1 MKSGRMITYSMVL
14 NQDKLNQILGILN
27 ENPSGLS
34 ITDLSYRLDMNRN
47 SVAKYLDV
55 LTSSGKIEMHSYGA
69 ARVYSL
75 TRRVPLA
82 AFLKFTSDMV
92 LILDYEENVIQA
104 NEQFLEF
111 FGLKKEQVL
120 GKHVVDLPVRLFPGR
135 RSSANEDL
143 PKRESIS
150 ELLVNYRG
158 VDMFFRVKF
167 IPSVFDDG
175 SQGVFL
181 VMEDI
186 TLQKRHD
193 KEIEESEAR
202 YRAVVQQQTEM
213 IVRFL
218 SDGRITFAN
227 DPFFLAFG
235 ITPEPGKEPFLN
247 HLIPEVFSEAM
258 ELAAGGQPAGKAID
272 IRIDRPG
279 NEPLWHQWTV
289 RTVGEVQG
297 NIMEYQAVGRD
308 ITVQRTAEERIAQY
322 IQELRFLSGSVVH
335 FVRCRE
341 SQAIFRLIARD
352 IGRLYPEAL
361 RVISFS
367 FCESGFITIE
377 SISDPGQGSG
387 PRSESSAVW
396 PGMRIPLREEDCI
409 PLRSG
414 DLVMGREG
422 ISRLFLEL
430 MEQETGEELELNSA
444 VSVGLTSGTSILGG
458 VAVIG
463 PLTERVGRKT
473 VLSTY
478 LHHASMAIE
487 RAIIEKHQKESEERF
502 RNITR
507 FSPFPI
513 AIIDMDGTYLFVN
526 DKFRE
531 VFGYTPQEVRNGRDW
546 FNLAYP
552 DPQYRELVKKIW
564 ISDLVS
570 ADIGEARPRI
580 FSVTCK
586 DGTRKD
592 ILFRPVTMD
601 DKSQFIVYEDV
612 TEREHAERT
621 KNLLAALVLSSDD
634 AIIGKTVEGK
644 ILAWNPG
651 ASRLYGYSED
661 EMIGK
666 DIRVLVPDH
675 LQPEFEELLGR
686 VRSGE
691 RISHFETQ
699 RVRKD
704 GKIKEVSITMSP
716 IRDKEGRIVGASSIV
731 KDITDVKAEKRLK
744 ELESRYRTL
753 VNNINVGFYRSTGD
767 PTGRFVWGNTSLL
780 RILGYES
787 LDELKTVEIAGLF
800 VESNG
805 RAYLL
810 EELFRTGF
818 VKNKEFPI
826 RRKDGTRINVRVT
839 AVAKFDQ
846 KGNISS
852 INGVVEDVTEIHMLE
867 DRCGILLQQVRSL
880 EANHPGS
887 DSLPYEVLMGLD
899 EPVAVLDCQGKP
911 VFFNRAFSALTGL
924 VEGRDKDIHFV
935 SFIAGEYRKVFL
947 DALRD
952 AEKTG
957 CEEIRYSLASS
968 RGRIPVIATITPIRN
983 LDGDH
988 RYTAVMHTIL
998 KKD

>member
-1 MKSGRMITYSMVL
+1 MVL
-14 NQDKLNQILGILN
+14 NQEKLSQILSILN

-92 LILDYEENVIQA
+92 LILDYEEKVIQA
-104 NEQFLEF
+104 NEQFLGF
-111 FGLKKEQVL
+111 FGLKQEQVL
-120 GKHVVDLPVRLFPGR
+120 GKSIADLPVQLFPGR
-135 RSSANEDL
+135 NSSANEDL

-150 ELLVNYRG
+150 ELPVTYKGENI
-158 VDMFFRVKF
+158 FFRVRS

-175 SQGVFL
+175 SQGEFL

-235 ITPEPGKEPFLN
+235 ITLEPGKEPNLYQV
-247 HLIPEVFSEAM
+247 IPEIFTEAM
-258 ELAAGGQPAGKAID
+258 DLAAGGRPGGKAID

-279 NEPLWHQWTV
+279 IEPAWHQWTV
-289 RTVGEVQG
+289 RPVGEAQG
-297 NIMEYQAVGRD
+297 TVTEYQAVGRD
-308 ITVQRTAEERIAQY
+308 ITVQRTAEERVSQY
-322 IQELRFLSGSVVH
+322 IQELKFLSGSVVH

-341 SQAIFRLIARD
+341 SQAIFRLIAQD
-352 IGRLYPEAL
+352 IIRLYPEAL
-361 RVISFS
+361 QVISFS
-367 FCESGFITIE
+367 FCESTGFMTIE
-377 SISDPGQGSG
+377 SIATSG
-387 PRSESSAVW
+387 PGIEPRLENGAIW
-396 PGMRIPLREEDCI
+396 AGMRIPLSEEECA

-414 DLVMGREG
+414 DLIIGREG

-430 MEQETGEELELNSA
+430 MEQETGENSDSNSA
-444 VSVGLTSGTSILGG
+444 VSIGLTSGASILGG
-458 VAVIG
+458 VTVIG
-463 PLTERVGRKT
+463 PLSERVGRQT

-478 LHHASMAIE
+478 LYYASMAIE
-487 RAIIEKHQKESEERF
+487 RAIMEKNQKESEERF

-513 AIIDMDGTYLFVN
+513 AIIDTDGTYLFVN
-526 DKFRE
+526 EKFRE
-531 VFGYTPQEVRNGRDW
+531 IFGYTPQEVRNGRDW

-552 DPQYRELVKKIW
+552 DPQYRELVKKLW

-570 ADIGEARPRI
+570 SDIGEVRPRI
-580 FSVTCK
+580 FCVTCK
-586 DGTRKD
+586 DGTKKD
-592 ILFRPVTMD
+592 ILFRPVTMN

-621 KNLLAALVLSSDD
+621 KNLLAALVQSSDD
-634 AIIGKTVEGK
+634 AIIGKTIEGK
-644 ILAWNPG
+644 ILTWNPG
-651 ASRLYGYSED
+651 ASRLYGYSEE

-666 DIRVLVPDH
+666 DIRILVPGH
-675 LQPEFEELLGR
+675 LQPELEEILGR
-686 VRSGE
+686 IRAGE

-704 GKIKEVSITMSP
+704 GKLIEVSITISP

-767 PTGRFVWGNTSLL
+767 PKGRFVWGNTSLL

-805 RAYLL
+805 RADLL
-810 EELFRTGF
+810 GDLSRTGF
-818 VKNKEFPI
+818 VKNKEFTI
-826 RRKDGTRINVRVT
+826 RRKDGTHIMVRVT

-846 KGNISS
+846 KGNISY
-852 INGVVEDVTEIHMLE
+852 INGVVEDVTEIHLLE
-867 DRCGILLQQVRSL
+867 DRCGVLLQQVKSL
-880 EANHPGS
+880 EANHPGIEN
-887 DSLPYEVLMGLD
+887 LPYEVLMGLD
-899 EPVAVLDCQGKP
+899 EPVAVLDSHGKP

-924 VEGRDKDIHFV
+924 VEEKNKDDHFV

-957 CEEIRYSLASS
+957 CEELRYSLASS

-988 RYTAVMHTIL
+988 RGIAVMHTIL
-998 KKD
+998 KKE